1 MDDIRDPRDL
11 NSPEST
17 DGQRQT
23 DMRQGAGR
31 HRASHSAQNAA
42 ERSRARLAA
51 QQRAHTS
58 GHPGTPASTTPRT
71 TTTSRTSASPR
82 ASASPHGRVRAT
94 ASTSGASQLSSLRET
109 AERAVGENG
118 PRYALIAV
126 LIVGVLALLVIFSA
140 ISSCTNRS
148 AENGGN
154 EQTGQTT
161 DAGMYS
167 LQYDWNNLTT
177 DNNRYAY
184 VVDGNQVSRL
194 GIDVSESNG
203 VIDWEAV
210 AADGVEFAIV
220 RVGYRGDSEGEVYTD
235 VNFDTN
241 IDGAIA
247 AGLDVGVYFYSQAT
261 NEDEAREEA
270 ERCLYEINKRD
281 LQYPVIYDFEKTTSD
296 DGRANGLSSTQATLN
311 AAAFCQVIK
320 EDGYETMI
328 YGNQQDLANYNP
340 VLLTAFPTWYAEYGS
355 MPTSNY
361 EFTMWQYTNQ
371 GSVAGI
377 ETNVDLNIDLA
388 NAPTVQATAE
398 QG

>member
-1 MDDIRDPRDL
+1 MDDIRDPR
-11 NSPEST
+11 NPNNPESI
-17 DGQRQT
+17 DDQRQA
-23 DMRQGAGR
+23 DVRQDAGY
-31 HRASHSAQNAA
+31 HRPSHSAQSAA
-42 ERSRARLAA
+42 ERSRARIAA
-51 QQRAHTS
+51 QQRARTS
-58 GHPGTPASTTPRT
+58 GHPDTPAGTTL
-71 TTTSRTSASPR
+71 RTSASSR
-82 ASASPHGRVRAT
+82 AGASPRGRVRPA
-94 ASTSGASQLSSLRET
+94 APASGASQLSSLRET

-126 LIVGVLALLVIFSA
+126 LIAGILALLVIFSA

-148 AENGGN
+148 AENGSN

-203 VIDWEAV
+203 AIDWEAV

-220 RVGYRGDSEGEVYTD
+220 RVGYRGDSEGEIYTD
-235 VNFDTN
+235 ANFDAN

-320 EDGYETMI
+320 EGGYETMI

-377 ETNVDLNIDLA
+377 ETNVDMNIDLA
-388 NAPTVQATAE
+388 NAPAVQATAE

>member
-11 NSPEST
+11 NSPESI
-17 DGQRQT
+17 DGQQQADVRQ
-23 DMRQGAGR
+23 DAGR
-31 HRASHSAQNAA
+31 RRANHSAQSAA

-51 QQRAHTS
+51 QQRARAS
-58 GHPGTPASTTPRT
+58 GRSSTPDGTTLRTATTPRT
-71 TTTSRTSASPR
+71 RTSSRTDTSPR
-82 ASASPHGRVRAT
+82 ERVRTT
-94 ASTSGASQLSSLRET
+94 ASTSGTSQMDSLRET
-109 AERAVGENG
+109 AERVVGENG

-126 LIVGVLALLVIFSA
+126 LIAGILALLVIFSA
-140 ISSCTNRS
+140 ISSCADRS
-148 AENGGN
+148 AGDGN
-154 EQTGQTT
+154 KANKQQQGQTT
-161 DAGMYS
+161 DAGLYG
-167 LQYDWNNLTT
+167 WNNLTT
-177 DNNRYAY
+177 DNNRYTY

-194 GIDVSESNG
+194 GIDVSEANG
-203 VIDWEAV
+203 AIDWEAV

-235 VNFDTN
+235 ANFDAN

-247 AGLDVGVYFYSQAT
+247 AGLDVGVYFYSQAI
-261 NEDEAREEA
+261 NEEEAREEA

-281 LQYPVIYDFEKTTSD
+281 LQYPVVYDLEKTTSD
-296 DGRANGLSSTQATLN
+296 DGRANGLSSTQITLN

-320 EDGYETMI
+320 EGGYSTMI

-340 VLLTAFPTWYAEYGS
+340 ILLMAFPTWYAEYGS

-388 NAPTVQATAE
+388 NAPTVQAATKQE
-398 QG
+398 